1 MTRKSTAHGH
11 TAGGKN
17 SPTYRSWTCMRERCT
32 DPKHP
37 SFRWYGAEGITV
49 DPAWDDFGTFLA
61 DMGERPE
68 GMTLDR
74 IDNSAGYTPGNCRWA
89 TKADQSRN
97 RRSTRWVTIEFLTL
111 TVAEWCTVFGTS
123 ERAVRGRLERGW
135 TMADAVSLPPE
146 PPGRKPASCVRAPK
160 PAPSVDRRGNRRPR
174 PRMTA
179 KEYRAHQAARLAT
192 RIAERKGIEVTW

>member
-1 MTRKSTAHGH
+1 MTHGH
-11 TAGGKN
+11 TAGGKL

-37 SFRWYGAEGITV
+37 SFPWYGAVGVTF
-49 DPAWDDFGTFLA
+49 DPAWDDFNVFLA

-74 IDNSAGYTPGNCRWA
+74 IDNDRGYSKTNCRW
-89 TKADQSRN
+89 TSKAQQARN
-97 RRSTRWVTIEFLTL
+97 RRSVPLHSIGPFALCIT
-111 TVAEWCTVFGTS
+111 EWCMVFGRNRETAFTRI
-123 ERAVRGRLERGW
+123 EKGW
-135 TMADAVSLPPE
+135 SVVDAVSLPLQPRG
-146 PPGRKPASCVRAPK
+146 PKPASGVRATK

-179 KEYRAHQAARLAT
+179 KEYRAHRAARMAAPDGVMLA
-192 RIAERKGIEVTW
+192 